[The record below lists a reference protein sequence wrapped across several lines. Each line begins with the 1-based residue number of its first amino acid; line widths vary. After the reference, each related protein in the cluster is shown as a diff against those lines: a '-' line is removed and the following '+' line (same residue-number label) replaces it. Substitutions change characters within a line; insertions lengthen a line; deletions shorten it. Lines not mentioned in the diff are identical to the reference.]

1 MPPRAPGNAVRAARN
16 PDSPVRVSSRLSV
29 CLWFR
34 RRRGLSVPSKLTVAR
49 RGGILRPARTTEY
62 VGVFDI
68 KTKEMTEGDLP
79 GIACGLVTDWLGLHQ
94 EALEE
99 MWRTQVI
106 VKLPP
111 LEK

>member
-1 MPPRAPGNAVRAARN
+1 MFFKPKEHDPSHIHAVY
-16 PDSPVRVSSRLSV
+16 
-29 CLWFR
+29 
-34 RRRGLSVPSKLTVAR
+34 G
-49 RGGILRPARTTEY
+49 EY

-79 GIACGLVTDWLGLHQ
+79 GIARSLVTDWLGLHQ